1 MRQCF
6 DDVPSPEDALA
17 HADSICLDEP
27 DLIAMMG
34 FGPATGVDVAM
45 QHEGMLALGLQMQE
59 GWDNDE

>member
-1 MRQCF
+1 MKQCF

-45 QHEGMLALGLQMQE
+45 QHEGMLALGLHMQE
-59 GWDNDE
+59 EYQDGE